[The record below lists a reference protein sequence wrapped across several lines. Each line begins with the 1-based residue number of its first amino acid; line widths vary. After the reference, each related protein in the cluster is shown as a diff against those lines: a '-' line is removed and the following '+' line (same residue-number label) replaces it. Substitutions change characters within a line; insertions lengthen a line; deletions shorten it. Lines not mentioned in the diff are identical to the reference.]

1 MSREK
6 RTRPSVGALGRAV
19 ETGSAMQAD
28 TTSKPQFTPNGPGGQ
43 RKVADLLSHGRENAI
58 PRRELERLTGLDGR
72 TVRLMIERERREGRP
87 ILADNAT
94 GYYLPATE
102 HERAACVRS
111 MRHRAGEIMKSA
123 QAIEHFHVKL
133 GCTLCYID
141 RIKPFHSGVKFQIEK
156 LNIFAQ

>member
-1 MSREK
+1 MSVEK
-6 RTRPSVGALGRAV
+6 KRARPSVGAPGRAEAGV
-19 ETGSAMQAD
+19 NHEDGNSRNKHITQ
-28 TTSKPQFTPNGPGGQ
+28 GPSGQ

-102 HERAACVRS
+102 YERAACVRS
-111 MRHRAGEIMKSA
+111 MRHRAGEVMKSA
-123 QAIEHFHVKL
+123 QAIEQAE
-133 GCTLCYID
+133 
-141 RIKPFHSGVKFQIEK
+141 R
-156 LNIFAQ
+156 

>member
-1 MSREK
+1 MAKAEK
-6 RTRPSVGALGRAV
+6 RARPDAATSRRAGQ
-19 ETGSAMQAD
+19 EKQRTSSNSRNKHITQA
-28 TTSKPQFTPNGPGGQ
+28 PGGQ
-43 RKVADLLSHGRENAI
+43 WGIADLLLPGRENAI

-87 ILADNAT
+87 ILADTAP

-123 QAIEHFHVKL
+123 QAIEQAE
-133 GCTLCYID
+133 
-141 RIKPFHSGVKFQIEK
+141 R
-156 LNIFAQ
+156 

>member
-58 PRRELERLTGLDGR
+58 PRRELEKLTGLDGR
-72 TVRLMIERERREGRP
+72 TVRLMIERERREGGPFWRITP
-87 ILADNAT
+87 RGTIYPPPSTSGPPACAPCGT
-94 GYYLPATE
+94 GPGRL
-102 HERAACVRS
+102 
-111 MRHRAGEIMKSA
+111 
-123 QAIEHFHVKL
+123 
-133 GCTLCYID
+133 
-141 RIKPFHSGVKFQIEK
+141 
-156 LNIFAQ
+156 

>member
-43 RKVADLLSHGRENAI
+43 RKVADLLSHGREK
-58 PRRELERLTGLDGR
+58 LTGLDGR
-72 TVRLMIERERREGRP
+72 TVRLMIERERREGSP

-123 QAIEHFHVKL
+123 QAIEQAE
-133 GCTLCYID
+133 
-141 RIKPFHSGVKFQIEK
+141 R
-156 LNIFAQ
+156 

>member
-1 MSREK
+1 MATSRRAGQEK
-6 RTRPSVGALGRAV
+6 QRTSSNSRNKHI
-19 ETGSAMQAD
+19 TQA
-28 TTSKPQFTPNGPGGQ
+28 PGGQ
-43 RKVADLLSHGRENAI
+43 WGIADLLLPGRENAI

-111 MRHRAGEIMKSA
+111 MRHRAAEILA
-123 QAIEHFHVKL
+123 AARAIER
-133 GCTLCYID
+133 GGD
-141 RIKPFHSGVKFQIEK
+141 
-156 LNIFAQ
+156 